1 MNINLT
7 TSSQEEEILKAYLE
21 ENASATLADKINHGV
36 FIEQDGKRLLNK
48 KSLSSFM
55 EYAAKEAQ
63 NVSAKGARS
72 ACIKDETVFGWAM
85 HYFEEDS
92 IIGTLYNE
100 DGSEYKKPVP
110 QPKTSGKSTYTPTSV
125 KKQEPQL
132 SLFDMMSGEHSKAQA
147 VETVQEVE
155 TDETEPIEEEV
166 PQDGKDDS
174 PTEEDLDEAFDNVI
188 TPKEPKAVEKQ
199 TEQKGSPFYEK
210 YKEIALKY
218 PDSIVCYRLGDFYEV
233 IGKKATVAADELELT
248 LTGRDCGL
256 TERIPM
262 VGFPYHCADMYFSKL
277 VNKGYK
283 IAIVEHSGEIF
294 QKPEKKTKAEPEIDV
309 ETGEILDG
317 DKSDEELMKNYHKGA
332 LLALLELFDD
342 QVTIG

>member
-1 MNINLT
+1 
-7 TSSQEEEILKAYLE
+7 
-21 ENASATLADKINHGV
+21 
-36 FIEQDGKRLLNK
+36 
-48 KSLSSFM
+48 
-55 EYAAKEAQ
+55 
-63 NVSAKGARS
+63 
-72 ACIKDETVFGWAM
+72 
-85 HYFEEDS
+85 
-92 IIGTLYNE
+92 
-100 DGSEYKKPVP
+100 
-110 QPKTSGKSTYTPTSV
+110 
-125 KKQEPQL
+125 
-132 SLFDMMSGEHSKAQA
+132 MMSGEHSKVQA

-166 PQDGKDDS
+166 PQDGEDDS
-174 PTEEDLDEAFDNVI
+174 PTEEDFDEAAASINR
-188 TPKEPKAVEKQ
+188 EKQ
-199 TEQKGSPFYEK
+199 TEKKGTPFYEQ
-210 YKEIALKY
+210 YKEFALKY
-218 PDSIVCYRLGDFYEV
+218 SDSIVCYRLGDFYE
-233 IGKKATVAADELELT
+233 ILGKKATVAADELKLT

-294 QKPEKKTKAEPEIDV
+294 QKPEEKTEAEPEIDV

>member
-1 MNINLT
+1 MKLDLKT
-7 TSSQEEEILKAYLE
+7 TSQEEEMLKSYLE
-21 ENASATLADKINHGV
+21 ENASKILANKINNGV
-36 FIEQDGKRLLNK
+36 IVEKDGKRLLNK
-48 KSLSSFM
+48 KSLALFI
-55 EYAAKEAQ
+55 EYATKEAQ
-63 NVSAKGARS
+63 NLSAKGARS
-72 ACIKDETVFGWAM
+72 AFVNNETVYGWAI
-85 HYFEEDS
+85 HYFEEDD

-100 DGSEYKKPVP
+100 DGSEYKKHVP

-125 KKQEPQL
+125 KKPEPQL
-132 SLFDMMSGEHSKAQA
+132 SLFDMINTDADKKEKAA
-147 VETVQEVE
+147 TS
-155 TDETEPIEEEV
+155 EES
-166 PQDGKDDS
+166 DDA

-218 PDSIVCYRLGDFYEV
+218 PDSIVCYRLGDFYE
-233 IGKKATVAADELELT
+233 ILGKKATVAADELELT

-256 TERIPM
+256 EQRIPM
-262 VGFPYHCADMYFSKL
+262 LGFPYHCADMYFSKL

-294 QKPEKKTKAEPEIDV
+294 LKPEEKTEAEPEIDV
-309 ETGEILDG
+309 ETGEILDN

>member
-1 MNINLT
+1 MNINLS

-21 ENASATLADKINHGV
+21 KNASATLADKINHGV

-63 NVSAKGARS
+63 SISAKGARS

-132 SLFDMMSGEHSKAQA
+132 SLFDMMSDSNPRETPA
-147 VETVQEVE
+147 VEE
-155 TDETEPIEEEV
+155 TSQDDENDSLTEDE
-166 PQDGKDDS
+166 
-174 PTEEDLDEAFDNVI
+174 LDEAFNNAKIVEDTKPVI
-188 TPKEPKAVEKQ
+188 EPPK
-199 TEQKGSPFYEK
+199 QKGSPFYEQ

-233 IGKKATVAADELELT
+233 LGKKAYTVADLLELT

-256 TERIPM
+256 KDRVPM
-262 VGFPYHCADMYFSKL
+262 VGFPYHLADLFVSKL
-277 VNKGYK
+277 VNKGHK
-283 IAIVEHSGEIF
+283 VAIVESGENVLL
-294 QKPEKKTKAEPEIDV
+294 KPEDKSEIDA
-309 ETGEILDG
+309 ETGEIL
-317 DKSDEELMKNYHKGA
+317 SDEKDDNEVLDNYHRGA
-332 LLALLELFDD
+332 LLALLELFGDD
-342 QVTIG
+342 ATIG